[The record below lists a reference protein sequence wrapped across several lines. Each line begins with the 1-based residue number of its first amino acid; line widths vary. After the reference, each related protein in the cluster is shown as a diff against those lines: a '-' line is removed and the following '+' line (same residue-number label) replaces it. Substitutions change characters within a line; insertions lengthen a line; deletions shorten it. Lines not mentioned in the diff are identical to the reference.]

1 MPDQRGRLNGKEA
14 KFVAT
19 YAATGDGAYSAQKAG
34 YSSPEQRA
42 SQNLQKPAINAAI
55 RAEQEA
61 ALHNELVPLA
71 LGRLRKILEDDNIAP
86 QHHIAAGKV
95 VLGAAKGTT
104 DTATGKS
111 LSEMTLVE
119 TEAMLLA
126 LKAEH
131 GRKQAETLEPI
142 EAAPPGEDV
151 FG

>member
-1 MPDQRGRLNGKEA
+1 MTRQETVFVKEYA
-14 KFVAT
+14 RTSDGV
-19 YAATGDGAYSAQKAG
+19 YAAAKAG
-34 YSSPEQRA
+34 YGSPGPRA
-42 SQNLQKPAINAAI
+42 TQNLQKPAINAAI

-111 LSEMTLVE
+111 LSEMSLAE

-131 GRKQAETLEPI
+131 GRHQAETLEPI
-142 EAAPPGEDV
+142 EAAPPEHDV
-151 FG
+151 MS